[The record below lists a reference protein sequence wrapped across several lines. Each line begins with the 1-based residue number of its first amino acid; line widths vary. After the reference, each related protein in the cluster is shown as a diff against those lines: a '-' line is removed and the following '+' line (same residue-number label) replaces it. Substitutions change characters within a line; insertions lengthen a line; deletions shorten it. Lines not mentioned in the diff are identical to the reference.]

1 VTGRA
6 DTSNRLFD
14 TMAIIGVGLIGG
26 SLGMAARRRGLV
38 GRVIGIGRSEQKLM
52 RAKILAAIDDYTLE
66 MGTGVSEADLVII
79 CTPVRLVAPTL
90 KVIAPFL
97 KPGAVITDV
106 GSTKREIVEQCEA
119 VTPDGCFFVGGH
131 PMAGSEQ
138 VGVEAAA
145 HDLFVGATYVVTHS
159 AHTDLSSLGQVAK
172 FAEAVGADI
181 EIMTPEE
188 HDAAV
193 AIISHLPHVMSGALL
208 QTAEAAQRVSG
219 KTFQLAA
226 GSFRDLTRISASSP
240 DIWRDICITNP
251 DCIRDA
257 IVRFQAYLD
266 KFKAVLDARDEDGI
280 RRFFEQ
286 ASEIR
291 EAFVRIAK

>member
-1 VTGRA
+1 MTGRD
-6 DTSNRLFD
+6 DTSSCPFG

-26 SLGMAARRRGLV
+26 SLGMAARRHGLV
-38 GRVIGIGRSEQKLM
+38 RRVIGIGRSEQKLM
-52 RAKILAAIDDYTLE
+52 RAKILGAIDDYTLE
-66 MGTGVSEADLVII
+66 MGAGVRKADLIII
-79 CTPVRLVAPTL
+79 CTPVRLIAPTL
-90 KVIAPFL
+90 KAIAPYL
-97 KPGAVITDV
+97 KPGAIITDV

-119 VTPDGCFFVGGH
+119 ATPDGCFFVGGH

-145 HDLFVGATYVVTHS
+145 HDLFVDATYVVTNS
-159 AHTDLSSLGQVAK
+159 AHTDLSSLGQVAE
-172 FAEAVGADI
+172 FAEGMGADI

-219 KTFQLAA
+219 KTFKLAA

-266 KFKAVLDARDEDGI
+266 KFKAALDARNEDGI
-280 RRFFEQ
+280 RHFFEQ
-286 ASEIR
+286 ANEIR